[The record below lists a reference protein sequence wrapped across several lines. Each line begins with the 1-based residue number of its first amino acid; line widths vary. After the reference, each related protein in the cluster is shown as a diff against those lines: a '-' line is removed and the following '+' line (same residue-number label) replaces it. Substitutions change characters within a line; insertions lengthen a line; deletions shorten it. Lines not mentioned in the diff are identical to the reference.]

1 MSICN
6 RYHISLKKNNLSWY
20 LVYIIDE
27 PTKNLNIEKILYP
40 ETIKNISQ
48 LVNVLEIHVYTSNI
62 NEQNIQNIFNGIKI
76 LIKPF
81 NHVFDLIKY
90 YDDKKMNIIYFANC
104 TGCISDEIDI
114 NFDKFGVTYNSEYDN
129 KYNNIL
135 EKYNIKEIIYPKIL
149 IIPYKK
155 NNKIY
160 FDLCKKFFDQINSSD
175 TRFKT
180 NLAMTLANNKL
191 NNNIESINYL
201 LDQNKFV
208 IYNPSIVNYKD
219 LYELIIS
226 NNNTGNYYNYYN
238 DEYIFYPYFDFNL
251 ESQKIDVVN
260 NFDIYNTNG
269 FGNIEQNI
277 NPFNYVY
284 KRFNNLLRGSFLK
297 KKENTYE
304 IPKII
309 HHIWVD
315 NDSVSNYTNPWK
327 KILKE
332 PWEYKIWDINNINNF
347 MENNRWKELYDKTS
361 GKFKYLIL
369 SLSILEKYGGI
380 IINSF
385 CVPLKIIPDELLSN
399 KFFISFDNE
408 KKGTNISLN
417 IMGSVCGPL
426 NDKNNFKDPYVA
438 RKPFDGINNFFR
450 SKKENTIDTFFQDLF
465 IKINKINTTNSNL
478 FDEVQT
484 IFTNNSDIFIY
495 PSYFFNL
502 NSSIY
507 PKKLINQTVLI
518 TLHKIEPINTRIKTD
533 VTRNYTI
540 THQGII
546 NRLKENPKD
555 RLKNINKL

>member
-1 MSICN
+1 M
-6 RYHISLKKNNLSWY
+6 
-20 LVYIIDE
+20 
-27 PTKNLNIEKILYP
+27 LN
-40 ETIKNISQ
+40 Q
-48 LVNVLEIHVYTSNI
+48 L
-62 NEQNIQNIFNGIKI
+62 
-76 LIKPF
+76 
-81 NHVFDLIKY
+81 
-90 YDDKKMNIIYFANC
+90 IIYW
-104 TGCISDEIDI
+104 TSKSGKG
-114 NFDKFGVTYNSEYDN
+114 NF
-129 KYNNIL
+129 
-135 EKYNIKEIIYPKIL
+135 
-149 IIPYKK
+149 
-155 NNKIY
+155 
-160 FDLCKKFFDQINSSD
+160 
-175 TRFKT
+175 
-180 NLAMTLANNKL
+180 
-191 NNNIESINYL
+191 
-201 LDQNKFV
+201 
-208 IYNPSIVNYKD
+208 
-219 LYELIIS
+219 
-226 NNNTGNYYNYYN
+226 YNYYN
-238 DEYIFYPYFDFNL
+238 DKYIFYPYFDFNL
-251 ESQKIDVVN
+251 ESKKIDVVN

-284 KRFNNLLRGSFLK
+284 KRFNNLLQGSFLK
-297 KKENTYE
+297 RKENTYE

-309 HHIWVD
+309 HHIWID
-315 NDSVSNYTNPWK
+315 NDLVSNYTNLWK

-332 PWEYKIWDINNINNF
+332 PWEYKIWDTNNINNF

-380 IINSF
+380 VINSF

-399 KFFISFDNE
+399 KFFMSFDDE

-417 IMGSVCGPL
+417 IIGSICGPL
-426 NDKNNFKDPYVA
+426 DDKNNFKDPYVA

-450 SKKENTIDTFFQDLF
+450 SKKENTIDIFFQDLF
-465 IKINKINTTNSNL
+465 IKINKINTTNSNF

-507 PKKLINQTVLI
+507 PKKLTNQTIFI
-518 TLHKIEPINTRIKTD
+518 TLQKIEPVNTRIKTD

>member
-6 RYHISLKKNNLSWY
+6 RYHISLKKNNIPWY
-20 LVYIIDE
+20 IIYIIDE

-48 LVNVLEIHVYTSNI
+48 LVNVLEIHVYAFNI
-62 NEQNIQNIFNGIKI
+62 SEQHLQNIFNGIKI
-76 LIKPF
+76 LVKPF

-90 YDDKKMNIIYFANC
+90 YDDNKMNIIYFTNC

-114 NFDKFGVTYNSEYDN
+114 NFDKLGVTYSLEYDK

-135 EKYNIKEIIYPKIL
+135 DKYNIKKIIYPKIL
-149 IIPYKK
+149 IIPHKK

-160 FDLCKKFFDQINSSD
+160 FDLCKNFFDQINSQD
-175 TRFKT
+175 TEFKT

-191 NNNIESINYL
+191 NNNVESINYL

-208 IYNPSIVNYKD
+208 IYNPSIINYKD
-219 LYELIIS
+219 LCELIIS
-226 NNNTGNYYNYYN
+226 KNNIGNYNNYYN
-238 DEYIFYPYFDFNL
+238 DGYIFYPYFDFNL
-251 ESQKIDVVN
+251 ESKKIDVVN

-269 FGNIEQNI
+269 FGNIEQDI

-284 KRFNNLLRGSFLK
+284 KRFNNLLQGLFLK
-297 KKENTYE
+297 RKVNAYE
-304 IPKII
+304 IPKIL
-309 HHIWVD
+309 HHLWVD
-315 NDSVSNYTNPWK
+315 NDPVSNYINLWK

-332 PWEYKIWDINNINNF
+332 PWEYKIWDTNNINNF

-380 IINSF
+380 VINSF

-399 KFFISFDNE
+399 KFFMSFDDE

-417 IMGSVCGPL
+417 IIGSICGSL
-426 NDKNNFKDPYVA
+426 DDKNNFKDPYVA

-465 IKINKINTTNSNL
+465 IKINKTNTTNCNP

-507 PKKLINQTVLI
+507 PKKLTNQTILI
-518 TLHKIEPINTRIKTD
+518 TLQKIEPVNTRIKTD